1 MGIEAPIDPPDDGMF
16 EESEWECPGCDEVT
30 YCTEWVEMTGRYEA
44 IITTICNSCDYQ
56 KTSSDWAY
64 GYDG

>member
-1 MGIEAPIDPPDDGMF
+1 MGIEAPIDPPDEGMF
-16 EESEWECPGCDEVT
+16 EDSEWECPSCEKLT

-44 IITTICNSCDYQ
+44 DIITTCNSCDYT
-56 KTSSDWAY
+56 KSETDYSY